1 MNGPKPV
8 MSIDDFS
15 SSGDSEY
22 SPQVYRIVNVSIGIG
37 LPINITNEQHL
48 DNLSKHLINSFI
60 VMICLLGLVGNGR
73 VIWLLGFRI
82 KRNPFTT
89 YILNLSIADFGVLI
103 SLLATST
110 FVIVV
115 NLYNRNYV
123 LSVFFLLFLELFF
136 FMYSTG
142 QFLLAAISI
151 DRCVA
156 VLFPLWHRCHRPPR
170 LSTIVCSLIWILSF
184 LLSGIHF
191 TLQMTG
197 SFGNAPLWFQLIVNA
212 LLCMPLML
220 ISTLTLFIH
229 VCCKSKQR
237 QQGMLVMAILLAL
250 LFFLLFAFPMNA
262 FYVIHSFYAPHHS
275 LMVTG
280 FACASLNSSINPLIY
295 FFVGRR
301 QKKGKPRVSLKVALQ
316 RVFKDEQNS
325 MEDEKDSTETPL

>member
-1 MNGPKPV
+1 MG
-8 MSIDDFS
+8 DDNIS
-15 SSGDSEY
+15 SSGDFKSAY
-22 SPQVYRIVNVSIGIG
+22 PSINGSAGIG
-37 LPINITNEQHL
+37 DPINITNEL
-48 DNLSKHLINSFI
+48 PLSNLSQHLINSFI
-60 VMICLLGLVGNGR
+60 VLTCLLGLVGNGFL
-73 VIWLLGFRI
+73 IWLLGFLM

-110 FVIVV
+110 FRIVAD
-115 NLYNRNYV
+115 LYNRNYV

-197 SFGNAPLWFQLIVNA
+197 SFGNAPLCFQLIVNA

-237 QQGMLVMAILLAL
+237 QQGMLVMAILLAV

-262 FYVIHSFYAPHHS
+262 LYVIHSFYAPHHS

-280 FACASLNSSINPLIY
+280 FVCASLNSSINPLIY
-295 FFVGRR
+295 FFIGRR
-301 QKKGKPRVSLKVALQ
+301 QKKGQPRVSMKAAFQ
-316 RVFKDEQNS
+316 RVFRDEQDS
-325 MEDEKDSTETPL
+325 VEDQYTTSTTKA